1 MSVFV
6 RALLICLMA
15 LTLPL
20 QGLASPL
27 SLACAMTHHAA
38 AVDAGTAHT
47 KHAAHPIADTQH
59 DEARNAHAHHASP
72 DQSGHHATA
81 DDNDTTSSHT
91 SCNGSAHCS
100 LCPAMLPQLIDATL
114 PTLSAPTAHP
124 SLRPAPPSSFS
135 PEGLE
140 RPPRRILA

>member
-6 RALLICLMA
+6 RTLLICLMA

-20 QGLASPL
+20 QGVASAL

-38 AVDAGTAHT
+38 TSLDSAEHT
-47 KHAAHPIADTQH
+47 
-59 DEARNAHAHHASP
+59 EHAHHASP

-81 DDNDTTSSHT
+81 DDNGSTSSHT